1 MKILGLDLGTT
12 TCGMAVSDPSEILA
26 SGIETFRFEPSNFEL
41 PLDYVKKY
49 IDNNKIGRIVLG
61 YPKNMDGS
69 IGFQGQIVLDFKNRL
84 EQMTSVEIVLWDE
97 RLTTRMVTQVMISG
111 DMSRKKRK
119 ENVDRLAATVILQS
133 YLDSRRR

>member
-26 SGIETFRFEPSNFEL
+26 SGVDTYRFEPNNFEL
-41 PLDYVKKY
+41 PLDYVKQY
-49 IDNNKIGRIVLG
+49 IDNNKIGRVVLG
-61 YPKNMDGS
+61 FPKNMDGS
-69 IGFQGQIVLDFKNRL
+69 VGFQGQIVLDFKKQL
-84 EQMTSVEIVLWDE
+84 EERSSVEIVLWDE

-111 DMSRKKRK
+111 DMNRKKRK

-133 YLDSRRR
+133 YLDSKRR

>member
-26 SGIETFRFEPSNFEL
+26 SGVDTYRFEPSNFDL
-41 PLDYVKKY
+41 ALDYVSKY
-49 IDNNKIGRIVLG
+49 IDYNKIGRVVLG
-61 YPKNMDGS
+61 FPKNMDGS
-69 IGFQGQIVLDFKNRL
+69 VGFQGQIVLDFKTRL
-84 EQMTSVEIVLWDE
+84 EEKTSVEIVLWDE

-111 DMSRKKRK
+111 DMNRKKRK

-133 YLDSRRR
+133 YLDSKRR

>member
-1 MKILGLDLGTT
+1 MKVLGLDLGTT

-26 SGIETFRFEPSNFEL
+26 TGVETFRFEASNFEL
-41 PLDYVKKY
+41 PLDYVKEF
-49 IDNNKIGRIVLG
+49 IDNNKIGLVVLG

-69 IGFQGQIVLDFKNRL
+69 IGFQGQIVLDFKSKL
-84 EQMTSVEIVLWDE
+84 EAITQVNIVLWDE
-97 RLTTRMVTQVMISG
+97 RLTTRMVTQAMISG

>member
-26 SGIETFRFEPSNFEL
+26 SGIDTYRFEPSNFEL
-41 PLDYVKKY
+41 PLDYISKY
-49 IDNNKIGRIVLG
+49 IDNNKIGKVVLG

-69 IGFQGQIVLDFKNRL
+69 IGFQGQLVLDFKTRL
-84 EQMTSVEIVLWDE
+84 EQLTSVEIVLWDE
-97 RLTTRMVTQVMISG
+97 RLTTRMVTQAMISG
-111 DMSRKKRK
+111 DMNRKKRK

-133 YLDSRRR
+133 YLDSKRR

>member
-26 SGIETFRFEPSNFEL
+26 TGIETFRFEPSNFEL
-41 PLDYVKKY
+41 PLDYVKKF
-49 IDNNKIGRIVLG
+49 IDNNKIGLVVLG

-69 IGFQGQIVLDFKNRL
+69 IGFQGQLVLDFKSRL
-84 EQMTSVEIVLWDE
+84 EAMTNVQINLWDE
-97 RLTTRMVTQVMISG
+97 RLTTRMVTQAMISG

>member
-1 MKILGLDLGTT
+1 MKVLGLDLGTT

-26 SGIETFRFEPSNFEL
+26 TGVETFRFEASNFEL
-41 PLDYVKKY
+41 PLDYVKKF
-49 IDNNKIGRIVLG
+49 IDNNKIGLVVLG

-69 IGFQGQIVLDFKNRL
+69 IGFQGQIVLDFKSRL
-84 EQMTSVEIVLWDE
+84 EAMTQVNIVLWDE
-97 RLTTRMVTQVMISG
+97 RLTTRMVTQAMISG

>member
-1 MKILGLDLGTT
+1 MKVLGLDLGTT

-26 SGIETFRFEPSNFEL
+26 TGVETFRFEASNFEL
-41 PLDYVKKY
+41 PLDYVKKF
-49 IDNNKIGRIVLG
+49 IDNNKIGLVVLG

-69 IGFQGQIVLDFKNRL
+69 IGFQGQIVLDFKSRL
-84 EQMTSVEIVLWDE
+84 EAMTQVNIVLWDE

>member
-26 SGIETFRFEPSNFEL
+26 TGVETFRFEASNFEL
-41 PLDYVKKY
+41 ALDYIKKF
-49 IDNNKIGRIVLG
+49 IDNNKIELVVLG

-69 IGFQGQIVLDFKNRL
+69 IGFQGQIVLDFKARL
-84 EQMTSVEIVLWDE
+84 EIMSPIKIVLWDE
-97 RLTTRMVTQVMISG
+97 RLTTRMVTQAMISG

>member
-1 MKILGLDLGTT
+1 MKVLGLDLGTT

-26 SGIETFRFEPSNFEL
+26 TGVETFRFEASNFEL
-41 PLDYVKKY
+41 PLDYVKKF
-49 IDNNKIGRIVLG
+49 IDNNKIGLVVLG

-69 IGFQGQIVLDFKNRL
+69 IGFQGQIVLDFKSRL
-84 EQMTSVEIVLWDE
+84 EAMTQVTIVLWDE

>member
-1 MKILGLDLGTT
+1 MKVLGLDLGTT

-26 SGIETFRFEPSNFEL
+26 TGVETFRFEASNFEL
-41 PLDYVKKY
+41 PLDYVKKF
-49 IDNNKIGRIVLG
+49 IDNNKIGLVVLG

-69 IGFQGQIVLDFKNRL
+69 IGFQGQIVLDFKSKL
-84 EQMTSVEIVLWDE
+84 EAITQVNIVLWDE
-97 RLTTRMVTQVMISG
+97 RLTTRMVTQAMISG

>member
-26 SGIETFRFEPSNFEL
+26 SGVDTYRFEPSNFDL
-41 PLDYVKKY
+41 ALDYVRKY
-49 IDNNKIGRIVLG
+49 IDNNKVGLVVLG
-61 YPKNMDGS
+61 FPKNMDGTV
-69 IGFQGQIVLDFKNRL
+69 GFQGQIILDFKTRL
-84 EQMTSVEIVLWDE
+84 EEKTAVEIVLWDE

-111 DMSRKKRK
+111 DMNRKKRK

-133 YLDSRRR
+133 YLDSKRR

>member
-1 MKILGLDLGTT
+1 MKVLGLDLGTT
-12 TCGMAVSDPSEILA
+12 TCGMAVSDPSEIIA
-26 SGIETFRFEPSNFEL
+26 TGVETFRFEASNFEL
-41 PLDYVKKY
+41 PLDYVKKF
-49 IDNNKIGRIVLG
+49 IDNNKIGLVVLG

-69 IGFQGQIVLDFKNRL
+69 IGFQGQLVLDFKTKL
-84 EQMTSVEIVLWDE
+84 EAMTEIKIVLWDE
-97 RLTTRMVTQVMISG
+97 RLTTRMVTQAMISG

>member
-26 SGIETFRFEPSNFEL
+26 TGIETFRFEPSNFEL
-41 PLDYVKKY
+41 PLDYVKKF
-49 IDNNKIGRIVLG
+49 IDNNKIGLVVLG

-69 IGFQGQIVLDFKNRL
+69 IGFQGQLVLDFKSRL
-84 EQMTSVEIVLWDE
+84 ESMTNIQINLWDE
-97 RLTTRMVTQVMISG
+97 RLTTRMVTQAMISG

>member
-26 SGIETFRFEPSNFEL
+26 TGIETFRFEPSNFEL
-41 PLDYVKKY
+41 PLDYVKKF
-49 IDNNKIGRIVLG
+49 IDNNKIGLVVLG

-69 IGFQGQIVLDFKNRL
+69 IGFQGQLVLDFKSRL
-84 EQMTSVEIVLWDE
+84 ESMANVQINLWDE
-97 RLTTRMVTQVMISG
+97 RLTTRMVTQAMISG

>member
-1 MKILGLDLGTT
+1 MKVLGLDLGTT

-26 SGIETFRFEPSNFEL
+26 TGVETFRFEASNFEL
-41 PLDYVKKY
+41 PLDYVKKF
-49 IDNNKIGRIVLG
+49 IDNNKIGLVVLG

-69 IGFQGQIVLDFKNRL
+69 IGFQGQIVLDFKSKL
-84 EQMTSVEIVLWDE
+84 EAITQVNIVLWDE
-97 RLTTRMVTQVMISG
+97 RLTTRLVTQAMISG

>member
-1 MKILGLDLGTT
+1 MKVLGLDLGTT

-26 SGIETFRFEPSNFEL
+26 TGVETFRFEASNFEL
-41 PLDYVKKY
+41 PLDYVKQF
-49 IDNNKIGRIVLG
+49 IDNNKIGLIVLG

-69 IGFQGQIVLDFKNRL
+69 IGFQGQLVLDFKTKL
-84 EQMTSVEIVLWDE
+84 ETLTPVKIVLWDE
-97 RLTTRMVTQVMISG
+97 RLTTRMVTQAMISG

>member
-26 SGIETFRFEPSNFEL
+26 SGVDTYRFEPSNFDL
-41 PLDYVKKY
+41 ALDYVRKY
-49 IDNNKIGRIVLG
+49 IDNNKIGLVVLG
-61 YPKNMDGS
+61 FPKNMDGTV
-69 IGFQGQIVLDFKNRL
+69 GFQGQIILDFKTRL
-84 EQMTSVEIVLWDE
+84 EEKTAVEIVLWDE

-111 DMSRKKRK
+111 DMNRKKRK

-133 YLDSRRR
+133 YLDSKRR

>member
-26 SGIETFRFEPSNFEL
+26 SGVDTYRFEPSNFDL
-41 PLDYVKKY
+41 ALDYVSKY
-49 IDNNKIGRIVLG
+49 IDNNKIGRVVLG
-61 YPKNMDGS
+61 FPKNMDGS
-69 IGFQGQIVLDFKNRL
+69 VGFQGQIVLDFKTRL
-84 EQMTSVEIVLWDE
+84 EEKTSVEIVLWDE

-111 DMSRKKRK
+111 DMNRKKRK

-133 YLDSRRR
+133 YLDSKRR

>member
-26 SGIETFRFEPSNFEL
+26 SGIETFRFEPNNFNL
-41 PLDYVKKY
+41 PLDYVKNY

-97 RLTTRMVTQVMISG
+97 RLTTRMVTQAMISG

-133 YLDSRRR
+133 YLDSKRR